1 MKKNQVNEHKR
12 KNQEDTTKYGETI
25 SSSFKWITPEK
36 QKDRAK
42 ELENMGKIKGQNK
55 LNN

>member
-12 KNQEDTTKYGETI
+12 KNQADTTKYGETI
-25 SSSFKWITPEK
+25 SYSFKWITPEK

-42 ELENMGKIKGQNK
+42 ELENMGKIKGQK
-55 LNN
+55 KSNN

>member
-1 MKKNQVNEHKR
+1 MKDKRNQNKENV
-12 KNQEDTTKYGETI
+12 EDTTKYGETI
-25 SSSFKWITPEK
+25 SSSFKWISPEK

-42 ELENMGKIKGQNK
+42 ELENMGKIKGQKK